1 MDNGKVWWSLNGTF
15 QASGDPAAGSN
26 SAFDDLDTTD
36 GFFMAFS
43 DYNGGASGTMGI
55 NCGQDSTF
63 GGAISA
69 GGNAD
74 DNGFGDFKY
83 APPTG
88 FLAMCSAN
96 LPISADIDPAGDGG
110 ADENPTKQFGIVTYT
125 GNSTTG
131 QTITGLGF
139 KPDLVWAKMT
149 SSSQRNFLTDTS
161 RGINTVSYTHLT
173 LPTIYSV

>member
-1 MDNGKVWWSLNGTF
+1 MECVGTPDFTDGTNKVASPSASLEYGL
-15 QASGDPAAGSN
+15 AWSGDGGGSSQFWTAN
-26 SAFDDLDTTD
+26 F
-36 GFFMAFS
+36 
-43 DYNGGASGTMGI
+43 
-55 NCGQDSTF
+55 GQDSTF
-63 GGAISA
+63 A
-69 GGNAD
+69 GTETAQGNQD
-74 DNGFGDFKY
+74 SNGFGDFYY
-83 APPTG
+83 APPTD
-88 FLAMCSAN
+88 FLAISSGN

-161 RGINTVSYTHLT
+161 SCLLYTSPSPRDGL
-173 LPTIYSV
+173 LSRMPSSA